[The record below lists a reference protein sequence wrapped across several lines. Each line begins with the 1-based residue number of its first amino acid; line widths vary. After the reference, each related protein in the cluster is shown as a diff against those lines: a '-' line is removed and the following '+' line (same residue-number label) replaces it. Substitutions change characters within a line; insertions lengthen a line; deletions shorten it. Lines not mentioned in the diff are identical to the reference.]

1 MKTIKSLL
9 IISLLSIMTMGF
21 AQNVIEGTVY
31 EKDDNGNLVPL
42 AGANVYWKIA
52 NVGTV
57 TDVNGR
63 YSIEIHPTYKCL
75 VFSFVGYEND
85 TVHHMAEPQ
94 HYDHVMSTPLT
105 LDEVEVAARQKAQ
118 YVSALEALHVE
129 HITGEA
135 LRRCACCSL
144 AESFE
149 TNASV
154 DVAYA
159 DAVTGAKQIE
169 LLGLSGLYTQMMT
182 ENMPNFRGLASTF
195 GLSYVPGTWM
205 HGISVSKG
213 ASSVRNGYESISG
226 QINVDFKEPEADK
239 SEKVF
244 VNMFTNTMAM
254 TELNFNARLKVG
266 KNDGLMLLGHVGYNP
281 MKMDGNGDGFLDDP
295 VTKQYSAF
303 LRYNHPNTGHFGCKL
318 GVKALKES
326 RLSGQKDF
334 DPEHR
339 LDPGYGLYGINI
351 NTERYEAFAKTGF
364 IFDRPETSLGVQQQL
379 TYHKTDSY
387 YGLTDY
393 NTTQLSYYVNL
404 LFDSYIVNTHHKYSV
419 GASYSYDRYNE
430 EQNIFTTTQ
439 DALPQQRVEQVP
451 GVFAEYVFS
460 DDHQW
465 TVIGGFRADYNTYYN
480 RLFYTPRL
488 HVRFRTENE
497 LALRLS
503 AGKGYRSPNIL
514 AENSTMLASSRQILF
529 LNMDQ
534 PKMEEAWN
542 FGINLSKHFDVGE
555 KEIQVLVDAY
565 RTDFINQV
573 VIDRDA
579 DAHQIR
585 IYNLDG
591 KSYSNCAQIQVD
603 YELFRNFD
611 VSAAFRYT
619 DVKMTINDTLREK
632 PFVNRYKGLLTLS
645 YAPGTWQFD
654 LVTQFNGDSRIPDLS
669 GNATAVADGQVMD
682 RSPFY
687 VMMSTQVTKKLGKH
701 WEVYVGGEN
710 LTNYKQSHPLVAAND
725 PFGNDFDAA
734 MVWGPL
740 SGIRGYVGVR
750 FQVK

>member
-9 IISLLSIMTMGF
+9 IISLLALMTSAF

-31 EKDDNGNLVPL
+31 EEVDGKLQPL
-42 AGANVYWKIA
+42 PGVNVYWKIA

-57 TDVNGR
+57 TDEQGH
-63 YSIEIHPTYKCL
+63 YSLEIHPTYKCL
-75 VFSFVGYEND
+75 VFSFVGYLND

-94 HYDHVMSTPLT
+94 HYDHVMTSPLT
-105 LDEVEVAARQKAQ
+105 LSEVEIAARQKAQ
-118 YVSALEALHVE
+118 YVNALDPRHIE

-182 ENMPNFRGLASTF
+182 ENMPNFRGLASAF
-195 GLSYVPGTWM
+195 GLGYVPGTWM

-213 ASSVRNGYESISG
+213 TSSVRNGYESISG
-226 QINVDFKEPEADK
+226 QINVEFKEPDEEH

-244 VNMFTNTMAM
+244 VNLFTNTMLM
-254 TELNFNARLKVG
+254 SELNFNTRVKVG
-266 KNDGLMLLGHVGYNP
+266 KNDGLMLLGHVGFNP

-318 GVKALKES
+318 GVKALKEE
-326 RLSGQKDF
+326 RLSGQMDF
-334 DPEHR
+334 DPKRR
-339 LDPGYGLYGINI
+339 LEEGYGLYGIGI

-364 IFDRPETSLGVQQQL
+364 IFDRPETSLGIQQQL
-379 TYHKTDSY
+379 TYHKLNSY
-387 YGLTDY
+387 FGLKDY
-393 NTTQLSYYVNL
+393 NANQLSYYANL
-404 LFDSYIVNTHHKYSV
+404 LFDSYIVNTNHKFSV
-419 GASYSYDRYNE
+419 GASFSYDKFNE
-430 EQNIFTTTQ
+430 KFIDSTIN
-439 DALPQQRVEQVP
+439 RVERV
-451 GVFAEYVFS
+451 GGAFAEYVFS
-460 DDHQW
+460 DDHHW
-465 TVIGGFRADYNTYYN
+465 TVIGGFRADYNSYYQ
-480 RLFYTPRL
+480 RMLYTPRL
-488 HVRFRTENE
+488 HVRFRTDNE

-503 AGKGYRSPNIL
+503 AGKGYRSPNVL
-514 AENSTMLASSRQILF
+514 AENSTILASSRQIVF
-529 LNMDQ
+529 VNT

-555 KEIQVLVDAY
+555 KEIQLLVDAY
-565 RTDFINQV
+565 RTDFLNQI

-579 DAHQIR
+579 NAHQIR
-585 IYNLDG
+585 IHNLDG

-603 YELFRNFD
+603 YELFRDFD
-611 VSAAFRYT
+611 VSLAFRYT

-632 PFVNRYKGLLTLS
+632 PFVNRYKGLVTLS

-654 LVTQFNGDSRIPDLS
+654 LITQFNGDSRIPDMS
-669 GNATAVADGQVMD
+669 GNATAVKDGQVLE

-687 VMMSTQVTKKLGKH
+687 VIMNAQVTKKLGKY
-701 WEVYVGGEN
+701 WEIYIGGEN
-710 LTNYKQSHPLVAAND
+710 LTNFKQQRPVVAAYD
-725 PFGNDFDAA
+725 PFGNDFDAS

-740 SGIRGYVGVR
+740 SGIRGYLGVR

>member
-1 MKTIKSLL
+1 
-9 IISLLSIMTMGF
+9 MTMGF

-31 EKDDNGNLVPL
+31 EEVDGKRQPL
-42 AGANVYWKIA
+42 PGVNVYWKIA

-57 TDVNGR
+57 TDEHGH

-85 TVHHMAEPQ
+85 TVHHMAKPM
-94 HYDHVMSTPLT
+94 HYDHIMTTPLT
-105 LDEVEVAARQKAQ
+105 LDEVEIAARQKAQ
-118 YVSALEALHVE
+118 YVNALDPRHVE

-182 ENMPNFRGLASTF
+182 ENMPNFRGLASAF

-239 SEKVF
+239 SEQVF
-244 VNMFTNTMAM
+244 VNLFTNTMLM
-254 TELNFNARLKVG
+254 SEMNFNARVKVG

-281 MKMDGNGDGFLDDP
+281 MKMDGNSDGFMDDP

-326 RLSGQKDF
+326 RLSGQMDF

-339 LDPGYGLYGINI
+339 LDPGYGLYGIGI

-364 IFDRPETSLGVQQQL
+364 IFDRPETSLGIQQQL

-393 NTTQLSYYVNL
+393 DATQLSYYANV
-404 LFDSYIVNTHHKYSV
+404 LFDSYIVNTNHKYSV
-419 GASYSYDRYNE
+419 GASYSYDKYDEVLN
-430 EQNIFTTTQ
+430 
-439 DALPQQRVEQVP
+439 DSLMPRVEQVP
-451 GVFAEYVFS
+451 GAFAEYVFS
-460 DDHQW
+460 DNHHW
-465 TVIGGFRADYNTYYN
+465 TVIGGIRADYNTNYD

-488 HVRFRTENE
+488 HVRFRTDNE

-503 AGKGYRSPNIL
+503 AGKGYRSPNVL
-514 AENSTMLASSRQILF
+514 AENSTMFASSRQLIF
-529 LNMDQ
+529 LDT

-542 FGINLSKHFDVGE
+542 FGINLSKHFNVGE
-555 KEIQVLVDAY
+555 KELQLLVDAY
-565 RTDFINQV
+565 RTDFINQII
-573 VIDRDA
+573 IDRDA

-591 KSYSNCAQIQVD
+591 QSYSNCAQVQVD
-603 YELFRNFD
+603 YELFKNFD
-611 VSAAFRYT
+611 VSAAFRFT

-654 LVTQFNGDSRIPDLS
+654 LVTQFNGDSRIPDLN
-669 GNATAVADGQVMD
+669 GNSTAVADGQDID

-687 VMMSTQVTKKLGKH
+687 VMMSAQVTKKLGKH
-701 WEVYVGGEN
+701 WEIYAGGEN
-710 LTNYKQSHPLVAAND
+710 LTNYKQSHPLVAASD

-740 SGIRGYVGVR
+740 SGIRGYLGVR

>member
-9 IISLLSIMTMGF
+9 IISLLALMTSAF

-31 EKDDNGNLVPL
+31 EEVDGKRQPL
-42 AGANVYWKIA
+42 PGVNVYWKIA

-57 TDVNGR
+57 TDEQGH
-63 YSIEIHPTYKCL
+63 YSLEIHPTYKCL
-75 VFSFVGYEND
+75 VFSFVGYLND
-85 TVHHMAEPQ
+85 TVHHMAKPQ
-94 HYDHVMSTPLT
+94 HYDHVMSTPVT
-105 LDEVEVAARQKAQ
+105 LSEVEIAARQKAQ
-118 YVSALEALHVE
+118 YVSALDPRHIE
-129 HITGEA
+129 HITSEA

-182 ENMPNFRGLASTF
+182 ENMPNFRGLASAF
-195 GLSYVPGTWM
+195 GLGYVPGTWM

-213 ASSVRNGYESISG
+213 TSSVRNGYESISG
-226 QINVDFKEPEADK
+226 QINVEFKEPDEEH

-244 VNMFTNTMAM
+244 VNLFTNTMLM
-254 TELNFNARLKVG
+254 SELNFNTRVKVG
-266 KNDGLMLLGHVGYNP
+266 KNDGLMLLGHVGFNP
-281 MKMDGNGDGFLDDP
+281 MKMDGNVDSFLDDP

-318 GVKALKES
+318 GVKALKEE
-326 RLSGQKDF
+326 RLSGQMDF
-334 DPEHR
+334 DPKRR
-339 LDPGYGLYGINI
+339 LEEGYDLYGIGI

-364 IFDRPETSLGVQQQL
+364 IFDRPETSLGIQQQL
-379 TYHKTDSY
+379 TYHKMNSY
-387 YGLTDY
+387 FGLKDY
-393 NTTQLSYYVNL
+393 NANQLSYYANL
-404 LFDSYIVNTHHKYSV
+404 LFDSYIVTTNHKFSV
-419 GASYSYDRYNE
+419 GASFSYDRFNE
-430 EQNIFTTTQ
+430 KFIDSTMNHSE
-439 DALPQQRVEQVP
+439 RVG

-460 DDHQW
+460 DDHHW
-465 TVIGGFRADYNTYYN
+465 TVIGGFRADYNSYYQ
-480 RLFYTPRL
+480 RMLYTPRL
-488 HVRFRTENE
+488 HVRFRTDNE

-503 AGKGYRSPNIL
+503 AGKGYRSPNVL
-514 AENSTMLASSRQILF
+514 AENSTILASSRQIVF
-529 LNMDQ
+529 VNT

-555 KEIQVLVDAY
+555 KEIQLLVDAY
-565 RTDFINQV
+565 RTDFLNQI

-579 DAHQIR
+579 DAHQIL

-603 YELFRNFD
+603 YELFRDFD
-611 VSAAFRYT
+611 VSLAFRYT

-632 PFVNRYKGLLTLS
+632 PFVNRYKGLVTLS

-654 LVTQFNGDSRIPDLS
+654 LITQFNGDSRIPDMI
-669 GNATAVADGQVMD
+669 GNATAVKDGQVLE

-687 VMMSTQVTKKLGKH
+687 VIMNAQVTKKLGKH
-701 WEVYVGGEN
+701 WEIYAGGEN
-710 LTNYKQSHPLVAAND
+710 LTNFKQQRPIVAAYD
-725 PFGNDFDAA
+725 PFSNDFDAS

-740 SGIRGYVGVR
+740 SGIRGYLGVR

>member
-1 MKTIKSLL
+1 MKTKSTLL
-9 IISLLSIMTMGF
+9 ILFLLTFTFSSF

-31 EKDDNGNLVPL
+31 EEIDGKKQPL
-42 AGANVYWKIA
+42 PGVNVYWKIA

-57 TDVNGR
+57 TDASGH

-85 TVHHMAEPQ
+85 TVHHMAQPQ

-105 LDEVEVAARQKAQ
+105 LSEVEIAARQKAQ
-118 YVSALEALHVE
+118 YVSSFDPRHIE

-182 ENMPNFRGLASTF
+182 ENMPNFRGLASAF
-195 GLSYVPGTWM
+195 GLGYVPGTWM

-213 ASSVRNGYESISG
+213 TSSVRNGYESISG

-244 VNMFTNTMAM
+244 VNLFANTMAM
-254 TELNFNARLKVG
+254 TELNFNTRVKVG

-281 MKMDGNGDGFLDDP
+281 MKMDGNNDGFMDDP
-295 VTKQYSAF
+295 VTKQYSVF

-318 GVKALKES
+318 GVKALKED
-326 RLSGQKDF
+326 RLSGQMNF
-334 DPEHR
+334 DPSHPN
-339 LDPGYGLYGINI
+339 DGYYGIGI
-351 NTERYEAFAKTGF
+351 STERYEAFAKTGF
-364 IFDRPETSLGVQQQL
+364 IFDRPETSLGIQQQL
-379 TYHKTDSY
+379 TYHKMDSY
-387 YGLTDY
+387 FGMMDY
-393 NTTQLSYYVNL
+393 DATQLSYYANI

-419 GASYSYDRYNE
+419 GASYSYDNYNE
-430 EQNIFTTTQ
+430 LLN
-439 DALPQQRVEQVP
+439 DSLMPRVEQVP
-451 GVFAEYVFS
+451 GAFAEYVFS
-460 DDHQW
+460 DDHHW
-465 TVIGGFRADYNTYYN
+465 TVIGGFRADYNTYYGK
-480 RLFYTPRL
+480 LFYTPRL
-488 HVRFRTENE
+488 HVRFRTDNE

-503 AGKGYRSPNIL
+503 AGKGYRSPNVL
-514 AENSTMLASSRQILF
+514 AENSTMLASSRQIMF
-529 LNMDQ
+529 LDI

-555 KEIQVLVDAY
+555 KEIQLLLDAY
-565 RTDFINQV
+565 RTDFVNQI

-585 IYNLDG
+585 IYNLNG
-591 KSYSNCAQIQVD
+591 KSYSNCAQIQLD

-619 DVKMTINDTLREK
+619 DVKMTINDSLREK

-654 LVTQFNGDSRIPDLS
+654 LITQFNGDSRIPNLN
-669 GNATAVADGQVMD
+669 GNATAVADGQNMD

-687 VMMSTQVTKKLGKH
+687 VIMNAQVTKKLGEH
-701 WEVYVGGEN
+701 WELYAGGEN
-710 LTNYKQSHPLVAAND
+710 LTNYKQSHPLVSASN
-725 PFGNDFDAA
+725 PFGNDFDAS

-740 SGIRGYVGVR
+740 SGIRGYAGFR
-750 FQVK
+750 FQIK

>member
-1 MKTIKSLL
+1 M
-9 IISLLSIMTMGF
+9 
-21 AQNVIEGTVY
+21 AQNIIEGTVY
-31 EKDDNGNLVPL
+31 EEVDGKRQPL
-42 AGANVYWKIA
+42 PGVNVYWKIA

-57 TDVNGR
+57 TDEQGH
-63 YSIEIHPTYKCL
+63 YSLEIHPTYKCL
-75 VFSFVGYEND
+75 VFSFVGYLND
-85 TVHHMAEPQ
+85 TVHHMAKPQ
-94 HYDHVMSTPLT
+94 HYDHVMSTPVT
-105 LDEVEVAARQKAQ
+105 LSEVEIAARQKAQ
-118 YVSALEALHVE
+118 YVSALDPRHIE
-129 HITGEA
+129 HITSEA

-182 ENMPNFRGLASTF
+182 ENMPNFRGLASAF
-195 GLSYVPGTWM
+195 GLGYVPGTWL

-213 ASSVRNGYESISG
+213 TSSVRNGYESISG
-226 QINVDFKEPEADK
+226 QINVEFKEPDEEH

-244 VNMFTNTMAM
+244 VNLFTNTMLM
-254 TELNFNARLKVG
+254 SELNFNTRVKVG
-266 KNDGLMLLGHVGYNP
+266 KNDGLMLLGHVGFNP

-303 LRYNHPNTGHFGCKL
+303 LRYHHPNTGHFGFKL
-318 GVKALKES
+318 GVKALKEE
-326 RLSGQKDF
+326 RLSGQMDF
-334 DPEHR
+334 DPKRR
-339 LDPGYGLYGINI
+339 LEEGYDLYGIGI

-364 IFDRPETSLGVQQQL
+364 IFDRPETSLGIQQQL
-379 TYHKTDSY
+379 TYHKMNSY
-387 YGLTDY
+387 FGLKDY
-393 NTTQLSYYVNL
+393 NANQLSYYANL
-404 LFDSYIVNTHHKYSV
+404 LFDSYIVTTNHKYSV
-419 GASYSYDRYNE
+419 GASFSYDRFNE
-430 EQNIFTTTQ
+430 KFIDSTMNHSE
-439 DALPQQRVEQVP
+439 RVG

-460 DDHQW
+460 DDHHW
-465 TVIGGFRADYNTYYN
+465 TVIGGFRADYNSYYQ
-480 RLFYTPRL
+480 RMLYTPRL
-488 HVRFRTENE
+488 HVRFRTDNE

-503 AGKGYRSPNIL
+503 AGKGYRSPNVL
-514 AENSTMLASSRQILF
+514 AENSTILASSRQIVF
-529 LNMDQ
+529 VNA

-555 KEIQVLVDAY
+555 KEIQLLVDAY
-565 RTDFINQV
+565 RTDFLNQI

-579 DAHQIR
+579 DAHQIL

-603 YELFRNFD
+603 YELFRDFD
-611 VSAAFRYT
+611 ISLAFRYT

-632 PFVNRYKGLLTLS
+632 PFVNRYKGLVTLS

-654 LVTQFNGDSRIPDLS
+654 LITQFNGDSRIPDMS
-669 GNATAVADGQVMD
+669 GNATAVKDGQVLE

-687 VMMSTQVTKKLGKH
+687 VIMNAQVTKKLGKH
-701 WEVYVGGEN
+701 WEIYAGGEN
-710 LTNYKQSHPLVAAND
+710 LTNFKQQRPIVAAYD
-725 PFGNDFDAA
+725 PFSNDFDAS

-740 SGIRGYVGVR
+740 SGIRGYLGVR

>member
-1 MKTIKSLL
+1 
-9 IISLLSIMTMGF
+9 MTSAF

-31 EKDDNGNLVPL
+31 EEVDGKRQPL
-42 AGANVYWKIA
+42 PGVNVYWKIA

-57 TDVNGR
+57 TDEQGH
-63 YSIEIHPTYKCL
+63 YSLEIHPTYKCL
-75 VFSFVGYEND
+75 VFSFVGYLND
-85 TVHHMAEPQ
+85 TVHHMAKPQ
-94 HYDHVMSTPLT
+94 HYDHVMSTPVT
-105 LDEVEVAARQKAQ
+105 LSEVEIAARQKAQ
-118 YVSALEALHVE
+118 YVSALDPRHIE
-129 HITGEA
+129 HITSEA

-182 ENMPNFRGLASTF
+182 ENMPNFRGLASAF
-195 GLSYVPGTWM
+195 GLGYVPGTWM

-213 ASSVRNGYESISG
+213 TSSVRNGYESISG
-226 QINVDFKEPEADK
+226 QINVEFKEPDEEH

-244 VNMFTNTMAM
+244 VNLFTNTMLM
-254 TELNFNARLKVG
+254 SELNFNTRVKVG
-266 KNDGLMLLGHVGYNP
+266 KRDGLLLLGHVGFNP
-281 MKMDGNGDGFLDDP
+281 MKMDGNSDGFLDDP

-318 GVKALKES
+318 GVKALKEE
-326 RLSGQKDF
+326 RLSGQMDF
-334 DPEHR
+334 DPKRR
-339 LDPGYGLYGINI
+339 LEEGYDLYGIGI

-364 IFDRPETSLGVQQQL
+364 IFDRPETSLGIQQQL
-379 TYHKTDSY
+379 TYHKMNSY
-387 YGLTDY
+387 FGLKDY
-393 NTTQLSYYVNL
+393 NANQLSYYANL
-404 LFDSYIVNTHHKYSV
+404 LFDSYIVTTNHKFSV
-419 GASYSYDRYNE
+419 GASFSYDRFNE
-430 EQNIFTTTQ
+430 KFIDSTMNHSE
-439 DALPQQRVEQVP
+439 RVG

-460 DDHQW
+460 DDHHW
-465 TVIGGFRADYNTYYN
+465 TVIGGFRADYNSYYQ
-480 RLFYTPRL
+480 RMLYTPRL
-488 HVRFRTENE
+488 HVRFRTDNE

-503 AGKGYRSPNIL
+503 AGKGYRSPNVL
-514 AENSTMLASSRQILF
+514 AENSTILASSRQIVF
-529 LNMDQ
+529 VNA

-555 KEIQVLVDAY
+555 KEIQLLVDAY
-565 RTDFINQV
+565 RTDFLNQI

-579 DAHQIR
+579 DAHQIL
-585 IYNLDG
+585 IYNLNG

-603 YELFRNFD
+603 YELFRDFD
-611 VSAAFRYT
+611 ISLAFRYT

-632 PFVNRYKGLLTLS
+632 PFVNRYKGLVTLS

-654 LVTQFNGDSRIPDLS
+654 LITQFNGDSRIPDMS
-669 GNATAVADGQVMD
+669 GNATAVKDGQVLE

-687 VMMSTQVTKKLGKH
+687 VIMNAQVTKKLGKH
-701 WEVYVGGEN
+701 WEIYAGGEN
-710 LTNYKQSHPLVAAND
+710 LTNFKQQRPIVAAYD
-725 PFGNDFDAA
+725 PFSNDFDAS

-740 SGIRGYVGVR
+740 SGIRGYLGVR

>member
-1 MKTIKSLL
+1 
-9 IISLLSIMTMGF
+9 MTSAF

-31 EKDDNGNLVPL
+31 EEVDGKQQPL
-42 AGANVYWKIA
+42 PGVNVYWKIA

-57 TDVNGR
+57 TDEQGH
-63 YSIEIHPTYKCL
+63 YSLEIHPTYKCL
-75 VFSFVGYEND
+75 VFSFVGYLND
-85 TVHHMAEPQ
+85 TVHHMAKPQ
-94 HYDHVMSTPLT
+94 HYDHVMTSPLT
-105 LDEVEVAARQKAQ
+105 LSEVEIAARQKAQ
-118 YVSALEALHVE
+118 YVSALDPRHIE

-182 ENMPNFRGLASTF
+182 ENMPNFRGLASAF
-195 GLSYVPGTWM
+195 GLGYVPGTWM

-213 ASSVRNGYESISG
+213 TSSVRNGYESISG
-226 QINVDFKEPEADK
+226 QINVEFKEPDEEH

-244 VNMFTNTMAM
+244 VNLFTNTMLM
-254 TELNFNARLKVG
+254 SELNFNTRVKVG
-266 KNDGLMLLGHVGYNP
+266 KNDGLMLLGHVGFNP

-318 GVKALKES
+318 GVKALKEE
-326 RLSGQKDF
+326 RLSGQMDF
-334 DPEHR
+334 DPKRR
-339 LDPGYGLYGINI
+339 LEAGYDVYGIGI

-364 IFDRPETSLGVQQQL
+364 IFDRPETSLGIQQQL
-379 TYHKTDSY
+379 TYHKLNSY
-387 YGLTDY
+387 FGLKDY
-393 NTTQLSYYVNL
+393 NANQLSYYANL
-404 LFDSYIVNTHHKYSV
+404 LFDSYIVNTNHKFSV
-419 GASYSYDRYNE
+419 GASFSYDKYNE
-430 EQNIFTTTQ
+430 MFIDSTMN
-439 DALPQQRVEQVP
+439 RVERV
-451 GVFAEYVFS
+451 GGAFAEYVFS
-460 DDHQW
+460 DDHHW
-465 TVIGGFRADYNTYYN
+465 TVIGGFRADYNSYYH
-480 RLFYTPRL
+480 RMLYTPRL
-488 HVRFRTENE
+488 HVRFRTDNE

-503 AGKGYRSPNIL
+503 AGKGYRSPNVL

-529 LNMDQ
+529 LDT

-555 KEIQVLVDAY
+555 KELQLLVDAY
-565 RTDFINQV
+565 RTDFLNQI

-585 IYNLDG
+585 IYNLEG

-603 YELFRNFD
+603 YELFRDFD
-611 VSAAFRYT
+611 ISLAFRYT

-632 PFVNRYKGLLTLS
+632 PFVNRYKGLVTLS

-654 LVTQFNGDSRIPDLS
+654 LITQFNGDSRIPDMS
-669 GNATAVADGQVMD
+669 GNATAVKDGQVLE

-687 VMMSTQVTKKLGKH
+687 VIMNAQVTKKLGKY
-701 WEVYVGGEN
+701 WEIYAGGEN
-710 LTNYKQSHPLVAAND
+710 LTNFKQQRPIVSAYD
-725 PFGNDFDAA
+725 PFSNDFDAS

-740 SGIRGYVGVR
+740 SGIRGYLGVR

>member
-1 MKTIKSLL
+1 
-9 IISLLSIMTMGF
+9 MTMGF

-182 ENMPNFRGLASTF
+182 ENMPNFRGLASAF

-244 VNMFTNTMAM
+244 VNLFTNTMAM

-326 RLSGQKDF
+326 RLSGQMDF

-364 IFDRPETSLGVQQQL
+364 IFDCPETSLGVQQQL

-393 NTTQLSYYVNL
+393 NATQLSYYVNL

-439 DALPQQRVEQVP
+439 DALPHQRVEQVP

-488 HVRFRTENE
+488 HVRFRTDNE

-534 PKMEEAWN
+534 P
-542 FGINLSKHFDVGE
+542 
-555 KEIQVLVDAY
+555 
-565 RTDFINQV
+565 
-573 VIDRDA
+573 
-579 DAHQIR
+579 
-585 IYNLDG
+585 
-591 KSYSNCAQIQVD
+591 
-603 YELFRNFD
+603 
-611 VSAAFRYT
+611 
-619 DVKMTINDTLREK
+619 
-632 PFVNRYKGLLTLS
+632 
-645 YAPGTWQFD
+645 
-654 LVTQFNGDSRIPDLS
+654 
-669 GNATAVADGQVMD
+669 
-682 RSPFY
+682 
-687 VMMSTQVTKKLGKH
+687 
-701 WEVYVGGEN
+701 
-710 LTNYKQSHPLVAAND
+710 
-725 PFGNDFDAA
+725 
-734 MVWGPL
+734 
-740 SGIRGYVGVR
+740 
-750 FQVK
+750 

>member
-254 TELNFNARLKVG
+254 TELNFNTRLKVG

-364 IFDRPETSLGVQQQL
+364 IFDRPETSLGIQQQL
-379 TYHKTDSY
+379 TYHKTNSY

-393 NTTQLSYYVNL
+393 NATQLSYYVNL

-419 GASYSYDRYNE
+419 GASYSFDRYNE

-565 RTDFINQV
+565 RSDFINQV

>member
-1 MKTIKSLL
+1 MKTIKSLI
-9 IISLLSIMTMGF
+9 IISLLFFAFSAM

-31 EKDDNGNLVPL
+31 EEVDGKRQPL
-42 AGANVYWKIA
+42 PGVNVYWKIA

-57 TDVNGR
+57 TDEQGH
-63 YSIEIHPTYKCL
+63 YSLEIHPTYKCL
-75 VFSFVGYEND
+75 VFSFVGYLND
-85 TVHHMAEPQ
+85 TVHHMAKPQ
-94 HYDHVMSTPLT
+94 HYDHVMTSPLT
-105 LDEVEVAARQKAQ
+105 LSEVEIAARQKAQ
-118 YVSALEALHVE
+118 YVSALDPRHIE

-182 ENMPNFRGLASTF
+182 ENMPNFRGLASAF
-195 GLSYVPGTWM
+195 GLGYVPGTWM

-213 ASSVRNGYESISG
+213 TSSVRNGYESISG
-226 QINVDFKEPEADK
+226 QINVEFKEPDEEH

-244 VNMFTNTMAM
+244 VNLFTNTMLM
-254 TELNFNARLKVG
+254 TELNFNTRVKVG
-266 KNDGLMLLGHVGYNP
+266 KNDGLMLLGHVGFNP
-281 MKMDGNGDGFLDDP
+281 MKMDGNGDSFLDDP

-318 GVKALKES
+318 GVKALKEE
-326 RLSGQKDF
+326 RLSGQMDF
-334 DPEHR
+334 DPKRR
-339 LDPGYGLYGINI
+339 LEEGYDLYGIGI

-364 IFDRPETSLGVQQQL
+364 IFDRPETSLGIQQQL
-379 TYHKTDSY
+379 TYHKMNSY
-387 YGLTDY
+387 FGLKDY
-393 NTTQLSYYVNL
+393 NANQLSYYANL
-404 LFDSYIVNTHHKYSV
+404 LFDSYIVTTNHKFSV
-419 GASYSYDRYNE
+419 GASFSYDKFNE
-430 EQNIFTTTQ
+430 KFIDSTMN
-439 DALPQQRVEQVP
+439 RVERV
-451 GVFAEYVFS
+451 GGAFAEYVFS
-460 DDHQW
+460 DDHHW
-465 TVIGGFRADYNTYYN
+465 TVIGGFRADYNSYYQ
-480 RLFYTPRL
+480 RMLYTPRL
-488 HVRFRTENE
+488 HVRFRTDNE

-503 AGKGYRSPNIL
+503 AGKGYRSPNVL
-514 AENSTMLASSRQILF
+514 AENSTILASSRQIVF
-529 LNMDQ
+529 VNT

-555 KEIQVLVDAY
+555 KEIQLLVDAY
-565 RTDFINQV
+565 RTDFLNQI

-579 DAHQIR
+579 DAHQIL
-585 IYNLDG
+585 IYNLNG

-603 YELFRNFD
+603 YELFRDFD
-611 VSAAFRYT
+611 ISLAFRYT

-632 PFVNRYKGLLTLS
+632 PFVNRYKGLVTLS

-654 LVTQFNGDSRIPDLS
+654 LITQFNGDSRIPDMS
-669 GNATAVADGQVMD
+669 GNATAVKDGQVLE

-687 VMMSTQVTKKLGKH
+687 VIMNAQVTKKLGKH
-701 WEVYVGGEN
+701 WEIYAGGEN
-710 LTNYKQSHPLVAAND
+710 LTNFKQQRPIVAAYD
-725 PFGNDFDAA
+725 PFSNDFDAS

-740 SGIRGYVGVR
+740 SGIRGYLGVR

>member
-1 MKTIKSLL
+1 M
-9 IISLLSIMTMGF
+9 

-31 EKDDNGNLVPL
+31 EEVDGKRQPL
-42 AGANVYWKIA
+42 PGVNVYWKIA

-57 TDVNGR
+57 TDEQGH
-63 YSIEIHPTYKCL
+63 YSLEIHPTYKCL
-75 VFSFVGYEND
+75 VFSFVGYLND

-94 HYDHVMSTPLT
+94 HYDHVMSTPVT
-105 LDEVEVAARQKAQ
+105 LSEVEIAARQKAQ
-118 YVSALEALHVE
+118 YVSALDPRHIE
-129 HITGEA
+129 HITSEA

-182 ENMPNFRGLASTF
+182 ENMPNFRGLASAF
-195 GLSYVPGTWM
+195 GLGYVPGTWM

-213 ASSVRNGYESISG
+213 TSSVRNGYESISG
-226 QINVDFKEPEADK
+226 QINVEFKEPDEEH

-244 VNMFTNTMAM
+244 VNLFTNTMLM
-254 TELNFNARLKVG
+254 SELNFNTRVKVG
-266 KNDGLMLLGHVGYNP
+266 KNDGLMLLGHVGFNP

-303 LRYNHPNTGHFGCKL
+303 LRYHHPNTGHFGFKL
-318 GVKALKES
+318 GVKALKEE
-326 RLSGQKDF
+326 RLSGQMDF
-334 DPEHR
+334 DPKRR
-339 LDPGYGLYGINI
+339 LEEGYDLYGIGI

-364 IFDRPETSLGVQQQL
+364 IFDRPETSLGIQQQL
-379 TYHKTDSY
+379 TYHKLNSY
-387 YGLTDY
+387 FGLKDY
-393 NTTQLSYYVNL
+393 NANQLSYYANL
-404 LFDSYIVNTHHKYSV
+404 LFDSYIVTTNHKYSV
-419 GASYSYDRYNE
+419 GASFSYDRFNE
-430 EQNIFTTTQ
+430 KFIDSTMNHSE
-439 DALPQQRVEQVP
+439 RVG

-460 DDHQW
+460 DDHHW
-465 TVIGGFRADYNTYYN
+465 TVIGGFRADYNSYYQ
-480 RLFYTPRL
+480 RMLYTPRL
-488 HVRFRTENE
+488 HVRFRTDNE

-503 AGKGYRSPNIL
+503 AGKGYRSPNVL
-514 AENSTMLASSRQILF
+514 AENSTILASSRQIVF
-529 LNMDQ
+529 VNT

-555 KEIQVLVDAY
+555 KEIQLLVDAY
-565 RTDFINQV
+565 RTDFLNQI

-579 DAHQIR
+579 DAHQIL
-585 IYNLDG
+585 IYNLNG

-603 YELFRNFD
+603 YELFRDFD
-611 VSAAFRYT
+611 ISLAFRYT

-632 PFVNRYKGLLTLS
+632 PFVNRYKGLVTLS

-654 LVTQFNGDSRIPDLS
+654 LITQFNGDSRIPDMS
-669 GNATAVADGQVMD
+669 GNATAVKDGQVLE

-687 VMMSTQVTKKLGKH
+687 VIMNAQVTKKLGKH
-701 WEVYVGGEN
+701 WEIYAGGEN
-710 LTNYKQSHPLVAAND
+710 LTNFKQQRPIVAAYD
-725 PFGNDFDAA
+725 PFSNDFDAS

-740 SGIRGYVGVR
+740 SGIRGYLGVR

>member
-1 MKTIKSLL
+1 MKTIKSLI
-9 IISLLSIMTMGF
+9 IISLLFFAFSAM

-31 EKDDNGNLVPL
+31 EEVDGKRQPL
-42 AGANVYWKIA
+42 PGVNVYWKIA

-57 TDVNGR
+57 TDEQGH
-63 YSIEIHPTYKCL
+63 YSLEIHPTYKCL
-75 VFSFVGYEND
+75 VFSFVGYLND
-85 TVHHMAEPQ
+85 TVHHMAKPQ
-94 HYDHVMSTPLT
+94 HYDHVMSTPVT
-105 LDEVEVAARQKAQ
+105 LSEVEIAARQKAQ
-118 YVSALEALHVE
+118 YVSALDPRHIE
-129 HITGEA
+129 HITSEA

-182 ENMPNFRGLASTF
+182 ENMPNFRGLASAF
-195 GLSYVPGTWM
+195 GLGYVPGTWM

-213 ASSVRNGYESISG
+213 TSSVRNGYESISG
-226 QINVDFKEPEADK
+226 QINVEFKEPDEEH

-244 VNMFTNTMAM
+244 VNLFTNTMLM
-254 TELNFNARLKVG
+254 SELNFNTRVKVG
-266 KNDGLMLLGHVGYNP
+266 KRDGLLLLGHVGFNP
-281 MKMDGNGDGFLDDP
+281 MKMDGNSDGFLDDP

-318 GVKALKES
+318 GVKALKEE
-326 RLSGQKDF
+326 RLSGQMDF
-334 DPEHR
+334 DPKRR
-339 LDPGYGLYGINI
+339 LEEGYDLYGIGI

-364 IFDRPETSLGVQQQL
+364 IFDRPETSLGIQQQL
-379 TYHKTDSY
+379 TYHKLNSY
-387 YGLTDY
+387 FGLKDY
-393 NTTQLSYYVNL
+393 NANQLSYYANL
-404 LFDSYIVNTHHKYSV
+404 LFDSYIVTTNHKYSV
-419 GASYSYDRYNE
+419 GASFSYDRFNE
-430 EQNIFTTTQ
+430 KFIDSTMNHSE
-439 DALPQQRVEQVP
+439 RVG

-460 DDHQW
+460 DDHHW
-465 TVIGGFRADYNTYYN
+465 TVIGGFRADYNSYYQ
-480 RLFYTPRL
+480 RMLYTPRL
-488 HVRFRTENE
+488 HVRFRTDNE

-503 AGKGYRSPNIL
+503 AGKGYRSPNVL
-514 AENSTMLASSRQILF
+514 AENSTILASSRQIVF
-529 LNMDQ
+529 VNA

-555 KEIQVLVDAY
+555 KEIQLLVDAY
-565 RTDFINQV
+565 RTDFLNQI

-579 DAHQIR
+579 DAHQIL

-603 YELFRNFD
+603 YELFRDFD
-611 VSAAFRYT
+611 ISLAFRYT

-632 PFVNRYKGLLTLS
+632 PFVNRYKGLVTLS

-654 LVTQFNGDSRIPDLS
+654 LITQFNGDSRIPDMS
-669 GNATAVADGQVMD
+669 GNATAVKNGQVLE

-687 VMMSTQVTKKLGKH
+687 VIMNAQVTKKLGKH
-701 WEVYVGGEN
+701 WEIYAGGEN
-710 LTNYKQSHPLVAAND
+710 LTNFKQQRPIVAAYD
-725 PFGNDFDAA
+725 PFSNDFDAS

-740 SGIRGYVGVR
+740 SGIRGYLGVR

>member
-1 MKTIKSLL
+1 
-9 IISLLSIMTMGF
+9 MGY
-21 AQNVIEGTVY
+21 AQGVIEGTVY
-31 EKDDNGNLVPL
+31 EETNGVRTPL
-42 AGANVYWKIA
+42 PGVNVYWKIV
-52 NVGTV
+52 NEGTV
-57 TDVNGR
+57 TDANGHYVIPLHER
-63 YSIEIHPTYKCL
+63 IGCL
-75 VFSFVGYEND
+75 VFSYISYEND
-85 TVHHMAEPQ
+85 TVHHMVEPT
-94 HYDHVMSTPLT
+94 HYDHVFSTLHM
-105 LDEVEVAARQKAQ
+105 LNEVEIAARQKAQ
-118 YVSALEALHVE
+118 YVSVLEPLHVE

-213 ASSVRNGYESISG
+213 TSSVRNGYESISG

-239 SEKVF
+239 SEQVF
-244 VNMFTNTMAM
+244 VNLFTNTMLM
-254 TELNFNARLKVG
+254 SELNFNARVKVG
-266 KNDGLMLLGHVGYNP
+266 KNDGLMLLGHIGFNP
-281 MKMDGNGDGFLDDP
+281 MKMDGNGDGFIDDP

-326 RLSGQKDF
+326 RLSGQMDF
-334 DPEHR
+334 DPAHR
-339 LDPGYGLYGINI
+339 LDDGYDLYGIGI
-351 NTERYEAFAKTGF
+351 NTERYEGFAKTGF
-364 IFDRPETSLGVQQQL
+364 IFDRPETSLGIQQQV
-379 TYHKTDSY
+379 TYHKLNSYFGLKDYNATQFSY
-387 YGLTDY
+387 YA
-393 NTTQLSYYVNL
+393 NI
-404 LFDSYIVNTHHKYSV
+404 LFDSYIVNTHHKYSI

-430 EQNIFTTTQ
+430 DQNFLPTTQ
-439 DALPQQRVEQVP
+439 EATPKRRVEQVP
-451 GVFAEYVFS
+451 GAFAEYIFS
-460 DDHQW
+460 DDHHW
-465 TVIGGFRADYNTYYN
+465 TVIGGFRADYNTYYE
-480 RLFYTPRL
+480 RMFYTPRL
-488 HVRFRTENE
+488 HVRFRTDNE

-503 AGKGYRSPNIL
+503 AGKGYRSPNVL
-514 AENSTMLASSRQILF
+514 AENSTLLASSRQLIF
-529 LNMDQ
+529 VNT

-542 FGINLSKHFDVGE
+542 YGINLSKHFDVGE
-555 KEIQVLVDAY
+555 KELQVLVDAY
-565 RTDFINQV
+565 RSDFVNQI
-573 VIDRDA
+573 VIDRDS

-591 KSYSNCAQIQVD
+591 KSYSNCAQIQLD
-603 YELFRNFD
+603 YELFKDFD
-611 VSAAFRYT
+611 ISAAFRFT

-669 GNATAVADGQVMD
+669 GNATAVADGQNID

-687 VMMSTQVTKKLGKH
+687 VMLSAQITKKLGKH
-701 WEVYVGGEN
+701 WEIYVGGEN
-710 LTNYKQSHPLVAAND
+710 LTNYKQHRPIIAASD
-725 PFGNDFDAA
+725 PFGSDFDAT

-740 SGIRGYVGVR
+740 SGIRGYLGVR

>member
-1 MKTIKSLL
+1 MKTIKSLI
-9 IISLLSIMTMGF
+9 IISLLFFAFSAM

-31 EKDDNGNLVPL
+31 EEVDGKRQPL
-42 AGANVYWKIA
+42 PGVNVYWKIA

-57 TDVNGR
+57 TDEQGH
-63 YSIEIHPTYKCL
+63 YSLEIHPTYKCL
-75 VFSFVGYEND
+75 VFSFVGYLND
-85 TVHHMAEPQ
+85 TVHHMAKPQ
-94 HYDHVMSTPLT
+94 HYDHVMSTPVT
-105 LDEVEVAARQKAQ
+105 LSEVEIAARQKAQ
-118 YVSALEALHVE
+118 YVSALDPRHIE
-129 HITGEA
+129 HITSEA

-182 ENMPNFRGLASTF
+182 ENMPNFRGLASAF
-195 GLSYVPGTWM
+195 GLGYVPGTWM

-213 ASSVRNGYESISG
+213 TSSVRNGYESISG
-226 QINVDFKEPEADK
+226 QINVEFKEPDEEH

-244 VNMFTNTMAM
+244 VNLFTNTMLM
-254 TELNFNARLKVG
+254 SELNFNTRVKVG
-266 KNDGLMLLGHVGYNP
+266 KNDGLMLLGHVGFNP
-281 MKMDGNGDGFLDDP
+281 MKMDGNGDSFLDDP

-318 GVKALKES
+318 GVKALKEE
-326 RLSGQKDF
+326 RLSGQMDF
-334 DPEHR
+334 DPKRR
-339 LDPGYGLYGINI
+339 LEEGYDLYGIGI

-364 IFDRPETSLGVQQQL
+364 IFDRPETSLGIQQQL
-379 TYHKTDSY
+379 TYHKMNSY
-387 YGLTDY
+387 FGLKDY
-393 NTTQLSYYVNL
+393 NANQLSYYANL
-404 LFDSYIVNTHHKYSV
+404 LFDSYIVTTNHKYSV
-419 GASYSYDRYNE
+419 GASFSYDRFNE
-430 EQNIFTTTQ
+430 KFIDSTMNHSE
-439 DALPQQRVEQVP
+439 RVG

-460 DDHQW
+460 DDHHW
-465 TVIGGFRADYNTYYN
+465 TVIGGFRADYNSYYQ
-480 RLFYTPRL
+480 RMLYTPRL
-488 HVRFRTENE
+488 HVRFRTDNE

-503 AGKGYRSPNIL
+503 AGKGYRSPNVL
-514 AENSTMLASSRQILF
+514 AENSTILASSRQIVF
-529 LNMDQ
+529 VNAQ
-534 PKMEEAWN
+534 KMEEAWN

-555 KEIQVLVDAY
+555 KEIQLLVDAY
-565 RTDFINQV
+565 RTDFLNQI

-579 DAHQIR
+579 DAHQIL

-603 YELFRNFD
+603 YELFRDFD
-611 VSAAFRYT
+611 ISLAFRYT

-632 PFVNRYKGLLTLS
+632 PFVNRYKGLVTLS

-654 LVTQFNGDSRIPDLS
+654 LITQFNGDSRIPDMS
-669 GNATAVADGQVMD
+669 GNATAVKDGQVLE

-687 VMMSTQVTKKLGKH
+687 VIMNAQVTKKLGKH
-701 WEVYVGGEN
+701 WEIYAGGEN
-710 LTNYKQSHPLVAAND
+710 LTNFKQQRPIVAAYD
-725 PFGNDFDAA
+725 PFSNDFDAS

-740 SGIRGYVGVR
+740 SGIRGYLGVR

>member
-1 MKTIKSLL
+1 MKTIKSTILLLL
-9 IISLLSIMTMGF
+9 ITLATTAF

-31 EKDDNGNLVPL
+31 EEVNGKKQPL
-42 AGANVYWKIA
+42 PGVNVYWKIA

-57 TDVNGR
+57 TDEQGH
-63 YSIEIHPTYKCL
+63 YSLEIHPTYKCL

-85 TVHHMAEPQ
+85 TVHHMAKPQ
-94 HYDHVMSTPLT
+94 HYDHVMTTPIT
-105 LDEVEVAARQKAQ
+105 LNEVEIASRQKAQ
-118 YVSALEALHVE
+118 YMNTHDLRPIE

-154 DVAYA
+154 DVAYT

-182 ENMPNFRGLASTF
+182 ENMPNFRGLASAF
-195 GLSYVPGTWM
+195 GLGYVPGTWM

-213 ASSVRNGYESISG
+213 TSSVRNGFESISG
-226 QINVDFKEPEADK
+226 QINVDYKEPEEDK
-239 SEKVF
+239 SEKLF
-244 VNMFTNTMAM
+244 FNLFGNTMAM
-254 TELNFNARLKVG
+254 TEFNFNTRFKVG
-266 KNDGLMLLGHVGYNP
+266 ERDGILLLGHVGHNHI
-281 MKMDGNGDGFLDDP
+281 KMDGNSDGFMDDP
-295 VTKQYSAF
+295 ITTQYNVF

-318 GVKALKES
+318 GVKAMKES
-326 RLSGQKDF
+326 RLSGQMDF
-334 DPEHR
+334 EPEHR
-339 LDPGYGLYGINI
+339 LDAGYGLYGIGI

-364 IFDRPETSLGVQQQL
+364 IFDRPETSLGVQQQV
-379 TYHKTDSY
+379 TYHKLESY
-387 YGLTDY
+387 FGLTDY
-393 NTTQLSYYVNL
+393 NATQLSYYANV
-404 LFDSYIVNTHHKYSV
+404 LFDSYIVNDHHKYSV
-419 GASYSYDRYNE
+419 GASYSYDKYDEMLADSAMNRIE
-430 EQNIFTTTQ
+430 H
-439 DALPQQRVEQVP
+439 VP
-451 GVFAEYVFS
+451 GAFAEYVFS
-460 DDHQW
+460 DDHHW
-465 TVIGGFRADYNTYYN
+465 TVIGGIRADYNSYYD

-488 HVRFRTENE
+488 HVRFRTHDE

-503 AGKGYRSPNIL
+503 AGKGYRSPNVL
-514 AENSTMLASSRQILF
+514 AENSTILASSRQMVF
-529 LNMDQ
+529 VDTPQ
-534 PKMEEAWN
+534 MEEAWN

-555 KEIQVLVDAY
+555 KEIQLLVDAY
-565 RTDFINQV
+565 RTDFINQI

-585 IYNLDG
+585 IYNLNG

-654 LVTQFNGDSRIPDLS
+654 LITQFNGDSRIPDLN
-669 GNATAVADGQVMD
+669 GNATAVADGQVME

-687 VMMSTQVTKKLGKH
+687 VIMNAQVTKKLGEH
-701 WEVYVGGEN
+701 WELYAGGEN
-710 LTNYKQSHPLVAAND
+710 LTNYKQDHPLVSASN
-725 PFGNDFDAA
+725 PFGNDFDAS

-740 SGIRGYVGVR
+740 SGIRGYLGVR
-750 FQVK
+750 YQVK

>member
-1 MKTIKSLL
+1 MKTTKSLL

-182 ENMPNFRGLASTF
+182 ENMPNFRGLASAF

-244 VNMFTNTMAM
+244 VNLFTNTMAM

-326 RLSGQKDF
+326 RLSGQMDF

-364 IFDRPETSLGVQQQL
+364 IFDCPETSLGVQQQL

-393 NTTQLSYYVNL
+393 NATQLSYYVNL

-439 DALPQQRVEQVP
+439 DALPHQRVEQVP

-488 HVRFRTENE
+488 HVRFRTDNE

-565 RTDFINQV
+565 RTDFINQI

-654 LVTQFNGDSRIPDLS
+654 LVTQFNGDSRIPNLS
-669 GNATAVADGQVMD
+669 GNATAVADGQVME

-710 LTNYKQSHPLVAAND
+710 LTNYKQRHPLVAANE

>member
-1 MKTIKSLL
+1 M
-9 IISLLSIMTMGF
+9 

-31 EKDDNGNLVPL
+31 EEVDGKRQPL
-42 AGANVYWKIA
+42 PGVNVYWKIA

-57 TDVNGR
+57 TDDQGH
-63 YSIEIHPTYKCL
+63 YSIELHPTYKCL
-75 VFSFVGYEND
+75 VFSFVGYLND
-85 TVHHMAEPQ
+85 TVHHMAQPQ
-94 HYDHVMSTPLT
+94 HYDHVMSTPVT
-105 LDEVEVAARQKAQ
+105 LSEVEIAARQKAQ
-118 YVSALEALHVE
+118 YVTALDPRHIE

-182 ENMPNFRGLASTF
+182 ENMPNFRGLASAF
-195 GLSYVPGTWM
+195 GLGYVPGTWM

-213 ASSVRNGYESISG
+213 TSSVRNGYESISG
-226 QINVDFKEPEADK
+226 QINVEFKEPEEDH

-244 VNMFTNTMAM
+244 VNLFTNTMLM
-254 TELNFNARLKVG
+254 TELNFNTRVKVG
-266 KNDGLMLLGHVGYNP
+266 KNDGLMLLGHVGFNP
-281 MKMDGNGDGFLDDP
+281 MKMDGNGDSFLDDP

-318 GVKALKES
+318 GVKALKEE
-326 RLSGQKDF
+326 RLSGQMDF
-334 DPEHR
+334 DPKRR
-339 LDPGYGLYGINI
+339 LEEGYDLYGIGI

-364 IFDRPETSLGVQQQL
+364 IFDRPETSLGIQQQL
-379 TYHKTDSY
+379 TYHKMNSY
-387 YGLTDY
+387 FGLKDY
-393 NTTQLSYYVNL
+393 NANQLSYYANL
-404 LFDSYIVNTHHKYSV
+404 LFDSYIVTTNHKYSV
-419 GASYSYDRYNE
+419 GASFSYDRFNE
-430 EQNIFTTTQ
+430 KFIDSTMNHSE
-439 DALPQQRVEQVP
+439 RVG

-460 DDHQW
+460 DDHHW
-465 TVIGGFRADYNTYYN
+465 TVIGGFRADYNSYYQ
-480 RLFYTPRL
+480 RMLYTPRL
-488 HVRFRTENE
+488 HVRFRTDNE

-503 AGKGYRSPNIL
+503 AGKGYRSPNVL
-514 AENSTMLASSRQILF
+514 AENSTILASSRQIVF
-529 LNMDQ
+529 VNT

-555 KEIQVLVDAY
+555 KEIQLLVDAY
-565 RTDFINQV
+565 RTDFLNQI

-579 DAHQIR
+579 DAHQIL

-603 YELFRNFD
+603 YELFRDFD
-611 VSAAFRYT
+611 ISLAFRYT

-632 PFVNRYKGLLTLS
+632 PFVNRYKGLVTLS

-654 LVTQFNGDSRIPDLS
+654 LITQFNGDSRIPDMS
-669 GNATAVADGQVMD
+669 GNATAVKDGQVLE

-687 VMMSTQVTKKLGKH
+687 VIMNAQVTKKLGKH
-701 WEVYVGGEN
+701 WEIYAGGEN
-710 LTNYKQSHPLVAAND
+710 LTNFKQQRPIVAAYD
-725 PFGNDFDAA
+725 PFSNDFDAS

-740 SGIRGYVGVR
+740 SGIRGYLGVR

>member
-1 MKTIKSLL
+1 
-9 IISLLSIMTMGF
+9 MTMGF

-31 EKDDNGNLVPL
+31 EKDEKGELVPL
-42 AGANVYWKIA
+42 AGANVYWKIV

-57 TDVNGR
+57 TDADGH
-63 YSIEIHPTYKCL
+63 YSIEIHPSIKCL

-94 HYDHVMSTPLT
+94 HYDHVMRTPLT

-118 YVSALEALHVE
+118 YVNALDPLHVE

-182 ENMPNFRGLASTF
+182 ENMPNFRGLASAF

-239 SEKVF
+239 SEKLF
-244 VNMFTNTMAM
+244 VNLFTNTMAM
-254 TELNFNARLKVG
+254 TELNFNARMKVG

-326 RLSGQKDF
+326 RLSGQMDF

-364 IFDRPETSLGVQQQL
+364 IFDRPETSLGIQQQF

-387 YGLTDY
+387 YGLIDY
-393 NTTQLSYYVNL
+393 DATQLSYYVNL

-419 GASYSYDRYNE
+419 GASYSYDRYHE
-430 EQNIFTTTQ
+430 EQNLFNTTQ
-439 DALPQQRVEQVP
+439 EALPRQRVEQVP

-465 TVIGGFRADYNTYYN
+465 TVIGGIRADYNTYYD

-488 HVRFRTENE
+488 HVRFRTDNE

-534 PKMEEAWN
+534 PKLEEAWN

-669 GNATAVADGQVMD
+669 GNATAVADGQVME

-710 LTNYKQSHPLVAAND
+710 LTNYKQSHPLVAANN

>member
-1 MKTIKSLL
+1 
-9 IISLLSIMTMGF
+9 MTTAF
-21 AQNVIEGTVY
+21 AQKVIEGTVY
-31 EKDDNGNLVPL
+31 EEVDGKKQPL
-42 AGANVYWKIA
+42 PGVNVYWKIA

-57 TDVNGR
+57 TDTQGH
-63 YSIEIHPTYKCL
+63 YSIELHPTYKCL

-94 HYDHVMSTPLT
+94 HYDHVMSKPLT
-105 LDEVEVAARQKAQ
+105 LSEVEIAARQKAQ
-118 YVSALEALHVE
+118 YVNTIDPHIIE

-182 ENMPNFRGLASTF
+182 ENMPNFRGLASAF
-195 GLSYVPGTWM
+195 GLGYVPGTWM

-213 ASSVRNGYESISG
+213 TSSVRNGYESISG
-226 QINVDFKEPEADK
+226 QINVDFKEPQDDH

-244 VNMFTNTMAM
+244 VNGFVNTMAM
-254 TELNFNARLKVG
+254 TELNFNTRVNVG
-266 KNDGLMLLGHVGYNP
+266 ERDGLLLLGHVGHNF

-295 VTKQYSAF
+295 VTTQYSAF

-318 GVKALKES
+318 GVKALKEN
-326 RLSGQKDF
+326 RLSGQMDF
-334 DPEHR
+334 DPKRRGET
-339 LDPGYGLYGINI
+339 GYDRYGIGI
-351 NTERYEAFAKTGF
+351 NTQRYEAFAKTGF
-364 IFDRPETSLGVQQQL
+364 IFDRPETSLGIQQQF
-379 TYHKTDSY
+379 TYHKMDSY
-387 YGLTDY
+387 FGLTDY
-393 NTTQLSYYVNL
+393 NAKQLSYYANL

-419 GASYSYDRYNE
+419 GASYSYDNYDERLN
-430 EQNIFTTTQ
+430 
-439 DALPQQRVEQVP
+439 DSVMRRVEQVP
-451 GVFAEYVFS
+451 GAFAEYVFS
-460 DDHQW
+460 DDHHW

-480 RLFYTPRL
+480 QWCYTPRL
-488 HVRFRTENE
+488 HVRFRTHDE

-503 AGKGYRSPNIL
+503 AGRGYRSPNVL
-514 AENSTMLASSRQILF
+514 AENSTMFASSRQILF
-529 LNMDQ
+529 LDT

-555 KEIQVLVDAY
+555 KEIQLLLDAY
-565 RTDFINQV
+565 RTDFVNQIV
-573 VIDRDA
+573 LDRDA
-579 DAHQIR
+579 NAHQIR

-591 KSYSNCAQIQVD
+591 KSYSNCAQIQLD

-619 DVKMTINDTLREK
+619 DVKMTIADSLREK

-654 LVTQFNGDSRIPDLS
+654 LITQFNGDSRIPDMS
-669 GNATAVADGQVMD
+669 GNATAVADGQVQE

-687 VMMSTQVTKKLGKH
+687 VIMNAQITKKLGEH
-701 WEVYVGGEN
+701 WELYAGGEN
-710 LTNYKQSHPLVAAND
+710 LTNYKQNHPLVAASE
-725 PFGNDFDAA
+725 PFGNDFDAS

-740 SGIRGYVGVR
+740 SGIRGYFGFR
-750 FQVK
+750 FQMK